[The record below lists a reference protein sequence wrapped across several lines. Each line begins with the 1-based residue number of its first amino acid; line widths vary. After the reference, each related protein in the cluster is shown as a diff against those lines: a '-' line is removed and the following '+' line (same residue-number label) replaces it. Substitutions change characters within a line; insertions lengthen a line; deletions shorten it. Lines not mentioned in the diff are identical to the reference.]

1 MKFNNTND
9 DEEESVPMLFQPE
22 RNTKSPCRVII
33 RRDLSYF
40 ETLVGACG
48 FCSSSANKTFGNSY
62 FASIIL
68 LLNNMIGAGFLVQ
81 PSVFESSG
89 IIVATLM
96 YIVFSMA
103 TFGGSQLLI
112 AMADYSN
119 SQDFSVIV
127 LHALG
132 PVGAALL
139 DVSVIVFYFGAI
151 LTYTLML
158 GSLSQSVVTD
168 IFTINDVI
176 PWYISEPAFTVF
188 WTLLVIL
195 PCCLARK
202 YGQLVIIAYYSISMA
217 LFATLLVCVEGPY
230 FYLNKYKNEPIKWFS
245 PMGGLHSV
253 GSVIFALGFAPAVL
267 HTYSTANTECRT
279 HFTNIALSTTIIGAS
294 ICYSVGVIGYITFRS
309 STQADILQNF
319 SGHIATLCKIGVLF
333 HFNFLIPGYFIVMRS
348 SLYHLM
354 QLARNICSWQFSL
367 STNSLERTQRA
378 VHTTKEEYFNLED
391 IADTTPTDF
400 VTVTGMMLLAI
411 TATACLVEAFFGQRK
426 TTISYIIDV
435 TGGIAGSIIFF
446 IVPAWCGIRD
456 LHGDR
461 RWLIQ
466 SWAILIVG
474 VMTACLV
481 TIVSLV

>member
-1 MKFNNTND
+1 MKFYDTST
-9 DEEESVPMLFQPE
+9 DEEEAVPMLFQPQ
-22 RNTKSPCRVII
+22 NNVKSTKPLVK
-33 RRDLSYF
+33 RDLSYF
-40 ETLVGACG
+40 ETLLGACG
-48 FCSSSANKTFGNSY
+48 FCSSSANDAFGNSY
-62 FASIIL
+62 FASIVL

-96 YIVFSMA
+96 YIMFSMT

-132 PVGAALL
+132 PIGAVLL
-139 DVSVIVFYFGAI
+139 DISVIVFYFGAI

-158 GSLSQSVVTD
+158 GSLSQSVITD
-168 IFTINDVI
+168 IFTLDII
-176 PWYISEPAFTVF
+176 PWYLSEPVFTVF

-202 YGQLVIIAYYSISMA
+202 YGQLVIIAYYSIAMA

-230 FYLNKYKNEPIKWFS
+230 FYYDKYKNDDIKWFS
-245 PMGGLHSV
+245 PMGGLRSV

-267 HTYSTANTECRT
+267 HTYSTANRECRT
-279 HFTNIALSTTIIGAS
+279 HFTSIAFSTTIIGTL
-294 ICYSVGVIGYITFRS
+294 ICYLVGVIGYLTFRS

-354 QLARNICSWQFSL
+354 QMMRNIRSWLFSL
-367 STNSLERTQRA
+367 SSHSVDRIQRA
-378 VHTTKEEYFNLED
+378 VNSTEEEYFNLED
-391 IADTTPTDF
+391 IADSTPTDF
-400 VTVTGMMLLAI
+400 VTVTGVMLLVI
-411 TATACLVEAFFGQRK
+411 TITACLVEAFFGQRK
-426 TTISYIIDV
+426 ATISYIIDV

-446 IVPAWCGIRD
+446 IVPAWCGICD

-466 SWAILIVG
+466 SWVILIVG
-474 VMTACLV
+474 VVTACLV
-481 TIVSLV
+481 TIVSII